1 MATKTNKIETT
12 IIDTTAKK
20 ALGLATK
27 ANDLA
32 LSTTEKIAMKSISL
46 TEKGIELS
54 SKLAKKGLKVSAKN
68 QNFVFDTLESLKG
81 KAAKFFPK
89 FK

>member
-1 MATKTNKIETT
+1 MATKKQTT

-20 ALGLATK
+20 VLGLATK

-32 LSTTEKIAMKSISL
+32 LNTTEKIALKSLDL
-46 TEKGIELS
+46 TEKGLGLS
-54 SKLAKKGLKVSAKN
+54 SKILKKGLKASAKN
-68 QNFVFDTLESLKG
+68 QDMVFNTLEAVKG
-81 KAAKFFPK
+81 KAVKFVPK

>member
-1 MATKTNKIETT
+1 MATNKQTT

-20 ALGLATK
+20 VLGLATK

-32 LSTTEKIAMKSISL
+32 LNTTEKVALKSLDL
-46 TEKGIELS
+46 TEKGLGLS
-54 SKLAKKGLKVSAKN
+54 SKILKKGLKASAKN
-68 QNFVFDTLESLKG
+68 QDLVFNTLETVKD
-81 KAAKFFPK
+81 KAVKFVPK

>member
-1 MATKTNKIETT
+1 MATKKQTT

-20 ALGLATK
+20 VLGLATK

-32 LSTTEKIAMKSISL
+32 LNTTEKVVLKSFKL
-46 TEKGIELS
+46 TEKGLGLS
-54 SKLAKKGLKVSAKN
+54 SKIVKKGLKASAKN
-68 QNFVFDTLESLKG
+68 QDLVFNTLETVKG
-81 KAAKFFPK
+81 KAVKFVPK